1 MRFSTMQWRR
11 EQQRMARAQDAAHAL
26 AAQRTRQ
33 ALSPLRVP
41 LHESTDTFARME
53 LARTVVAAWDTTV
66 AAEAERALVLFRA
79 AALMIQC
86 AARRCAARRNSAR
99 RRNGMRRAA
108 DAAALAALGE
118 QLRARAAV
126 RSAAL
131 AYLWSAGRHTQA
143 RHRVAVELQA
153 LTRGTLGRVAA
164 RAAAAAAAARLAAGE
179 AAAARAQ
186 QWLRARAQR
195 AVAHQQ
201 RAAGALAELLKMG
214 MWARARLLG
223 DGSWV
228 LYREHSRRIPPIA
241 FGPPEAARAA
251 AVAAAAAAGSGRNA
265 VAAARG
271 VVCDVLVR
279 QKGHFDGEGGDGEL
293 RFEVYDERGTY
304 FNCAVGRAH
313 LIKAAA
319 RCGGGGAGVDP
330 ALLALFGREGR
341 GLLRLGRR
349 EELVKRLV
357 RALRLQRGAPLGTS
371 TPAAPSVADHRA
383 QPKVVLAGITTVA
396 LPQEELHAAVRRR
409 SFVTERR
416 KSNWD
421 APTGALQQ
429 QAVIPAAL
437 AGASGAT
444 VAAAAPP
451 GATVAATSSS
461 RLARRRASAVTAA
474 ECRDMVLPQATGG
487 RNGGASPAVAA
498 AMAPDALLRLCVD
511 AARLDEEQSISG
523 PPARLLFCR
532 EQSISGVPCLVA
544 VRDAS
549 AEACGMRGESRLLVR
564 VHDLERMR
572 VSSAHVAWRDL
583 EERSELLLSSGE
595 AGRDALA
602 SAVLHL
608 RLLRLRQ
615 PSDQRKAP
623 VLDFVL
629 PEKVAHAAPGVLPS
643 TNSKDRG
650 DSRRKSVSLAVAE
663 TSQRRRSSIARG
675 GVRNVHVHEV
685 LV

>member
-1 MRFSTMQWRR
+1 MRSVRSTKWRR
-11 EQQRMARAQDAAHAL
+11 EQQRMARAQDAVHAL

-53 LARTVVAAWDTTV
+53 LARTVVLSWDATV

-86 AARRCAARRNSAR
+86 AARRRAARRDSAR

-118 QLRARAAV
+118 QLRARAV
-126 RSAAL
+126 TRSAAL
-131 AYLWSAGRHTQA
+131 AYLCSVGRHTQA
-143 RHRVAVELQA
+143 RHRVVGGLQA
-153 LTRGTLGRVAA
+153 LTRGALGRVAA
-164 RAAAAAAAARLAAGE
+164 RAAAAAAAARLAAAE

-293 RFEVYDERGTY
+293 RFEVYDEHGTY

-319 RCGGGGAGVDP
+319 RCGGGGGAGVDP

-371 TPAAPSVADHRA
+371 TPAAPSVADHRV

-421 APTGALQQ
+421 APT
-429 QAVIPAAL
+429 VPAAL
-437 AGASGAT
+437 VGASGAT
-444 VAAAAPP
+444 VAAAAP
-451 GATVAATSSS
+451 AVVVATSSS

-487 RNGGASPAVAA
+487 RNGGVTAPAVAA

-532 EQSISGVPCLVA
+532 EQSISGFPCLVA

-608 RLLRLRQ
+608 LRLRQ

-629 PEKVAHAAPGVLPS
+629 PEKVALAATGVLPS
-643 TNSKDRG
+643 MNSKDRG
-650 DSRRKSVSLAVAE
+650 DNRRKSVAVAE

-675 GVRNVHVHEV
+675 GVRNVHLHEI